1 MGSVW
6 KRLQRVNKK
15 AAKFQFIASYQELT
29 VECTKKWQPN
39 KLCVLWTRRIRKNYS
54 KLHTWQPGIKNP
66 YRGAVVWPVPENVEI
81 TVTLFQDP
89 NNPEYDDKEW
99 TFVIEDESRT
109 GKRRKL
115 ATANI
120 NMREY
125 ASAIPTQQEL
135 KLKLRPLTKKVVSA
149 TLHFTLSCVF
159 LREGKATDE
168 DMQSI
173 ASLMSFHQ
181 PDIGNIDDFED
192 EETADTSAQRE
203 EVNAQYA
210 DLMAKLRQIDDEEQE
225 DEGNPFAEPKEVTT
239 VIVVHK
245 GEATVLPCQESYK
258 HKTLPDSL
266 AEEDS
271 GVKQITKQY
280 KESDEPVPST
290 SQEVKEEVAQTSV
303 VSNEEKQHSVSQS
316 AVNDDKGGLE
326 KASAKLDKDSAAT
339 VHNEAVPKP
348 QNDTTSM
355 GTPDATSHNSLS
367 DSRHDNEPVE
377 ANQSETNED
386 DSENAGLPSKQS
398 WDKDP
403 ENIPSPPVETA
414 MDEISSLFQKCKV
427 TSSPKASVGDNFEES
442 IPYMDDEEDKNPFTE
457 DVKEPAERKDSLN
470 PFDEPEEST
479 NPFDEPSQPLNPFDE
494 SGSTEGLETAKSEAD
509 PLPKAPKRKKK
520 KKKDKD
526 KDSGVDL
533 SRYLFGFGGGGDKVK
548 GSKGSKPCEVEE
560 ELDESNPFHTPPSPK
575 EKSAEIV
582 KRRSSEGKK
591 EQKTPSPKKEA
602 PRPPSPK
609 TPTPKPRA
617 SLEKKESHKE
627 SPKEMDTSQ
636 AEKENKIEESPPKT
650 GKKPSATQDLLEWCK
665 EATKGYRGVKVTNFT
680 TSWRNGLAFCAILHH
695 FQPNMID
702 FSSLSPHDI
711 KGNNKKAYEGFAE
724 VGIPKL
730 LEPSDMVL
738 LAVPDKLTVMTYLY
752 QIRTHFTGQE
762 LEVVGLEDSS
772 QNSKYIVGSF
782 STDEAISPD
791 TFNQEVISS
800 REPEETDNGQDLG
813 GVESTTETD
822 VPSPSSHESPEG
834 MANGEVS
841 ERKRRKSGS
850 KKDRHR
856 SGSTEGERRRHTS
869 GSGSEGPG
877 SPVSE
882 DQVNG
887 EDEGDKKKSPTK
899 FGFSY
904 TPSFGKG
911 ELAQK
916 LRSSFKRKSKDH
928 DKEHD
933 TDTTEETTKTK
944 RTLPQIPKSASFQDG
959 PLSRHDELK
968 ERARLL
974 LEQARK
980 DAFEKKSAAVQRR
993 ATVTDSSRPA
1003 NDEEERQRQL
1013 RERARLLIAE
1023 ARAGINKPQL
1033 SGLGGSTSPHKG
1045 VTRSVSAAG
1054 FQFYQFGSKVPSQ
1067 SQSPDSGS
1075 GEGALN
1081 RMSSGRGSASRADLK
1096 LKKLM
1101 LARPGLA
1108 NTLADTAN
1116 KLEKERNYEPGAVIY
1131 VGREGSKKSTKGGEG
1146 DSPSKVSP
1154 TSRTKLQSFSDIME
1168 GRAAS
1173 PLQGELITEEDEPQQ
1188 EPEEQDML
1196 SASEYVTGELCALEN
1211 EQDQIDNRA
1220 AALEKQLRTAMNDKA
1235 SNKEDEER
1243 LMQEWFLL
1251 VNKKNALIRRQTQLN
1266 ILVKED
1272 DLEKRFDLLN
1282 RELRSM
1288 MALEEWEKTEAQQQ
1302 REKRLLEELVYLVN
1316 KRDELVQKLDEQE
1329 RVAVEEEEHVT
1340 TTLERNK
1347 GNLVKEEKNCVIQ

>member
-89 NNPEYDDKEW
+89 NNPEWDDKEW
-99 TFVIEDESRT
+99 TFVIEDESKT

-225 DEGNPFAEPKEVTT
+225 DEGNPFEEPKEVTT
-239 VIVVHK
+239 
-245 GEATVLPCQESYK
+245 
-258 HKTLPDSL
+258 
-266 AEEDS
+266 
-271 GVKQITKQY
+271 
-280 KESDEPVPST
+280 
-290 SQEVKEEVAQTSV
+290 
-303 VSNEEKQHSVSQS
+303 
-316 AVNDDKGGLE
+316 
-326 KASAKLDKDSAAT
+326 AT
-339 VHNEAVPKP
+339 VHNEAVAKP
-348 QNDTTSM
+348 LNDTTSM
-355 GTPDATSHNSLS
+355 GAPDATSRNSLS
-367 DSRHDNEPVE
+367 DSRHDNEPVD

-386 DSENAGLPSKQS
+386 DSENAGLP
-398 WDKDP
+398 
-403 ENIPSPPVETA
+403 T
-414 MDEISSLFQKCKV
+414 SLFQKCKV
-427 TSSPKASVGDNFEES
+427 TSSPKASVGDDFEES
-442 IPYMDDEEDKNPFTE
+442 IPYMDDEEEKNPFAE
-457 DVKEPAERKDSLN
+457 DIKVPQRKDSLN
-470 PFDEPEEST
+470 PFEEPEMTT
-479 NPFDEPSQPLNPFDE
+479 NPFDEPSKPLNPFDE

-509 PLPKAPKRKKK
+509 PLPKVPKRKKK

-533 SRYLFGFGGGGDKVK
+533 SR
-548 GSKGSKPCEVEE
+548 
-560 ELDESNPFHTPPSPK
+560 SNPFHTPPSPK
-575 EKSAEIV
+575 EEKSVDIV
-582 KRRSSEGKK
+582 KRKSSEGKK
-591 EQKTPSPKKEA
+591 EQKTPSPKKQA

-609 TPTPKPRA
+609 TPTPKPRS
-617 SLEKKESHKE
+617 SLEKKESQKE
-627 SPKEMDTSQ
+627 SPKEIDTSQ
-636 AEKENKIEESPPKT
+636 AEKENKTEESTLKAS
-650 GKKPSATQDLLEWCK
+650 KKPSATQDLLEWCK

-791 TFNQEVISS
+791 TFNQEVIGS
-800 REPEETDNGQDLG
+800 REPEETENGQDLG
-813 GVESTTETD
+813 GVEPTTEPD
-822 VPSPSSHESPEG
+822 VPSSPTSHGPESPEG

-850 KKDRHR
+850 KKDRLR
-856 SGSTEGERRRHTS
+856 SGSVEGEKKRHTS

-887 EDEGDKKKSPTK
+887 EDEGDKKKSPAK

-928 DKEHD
+928 DKEPD

-980 DAFEKKSAAVQRR
+980 DAIEKKSAAIQRR
-993 ATVTDSSRPA
+993 ATDSARPV
-1003 NDEEERQRQL
+1003 NLESPDEEDEEERQRQL

-1033 SGLGGSTSPHKG
+1033 SGLDSSTSPHKG
-1045 VTRSVSAAG
+1045 VTRSVSAA
-1054 FQFYQFGSKVPSQ
+1054 
-1067 SQSPDSGS
+1067 
-1075 GEGALN
+1075 GALN

-1173 PLQGELITEEDEPQQ
+1173 PLTEENEPQQ

-1196 SASEYVTGELCALEN
+1196 SASEYVTGELCALDN
-1211 EQDQIDNRA
+1211 EQDQIDDRA

>member
-29 VECTKKWQPN
+29 
-39 KLCVLWTRRIRKNYS
+39 
-54 KLHTWQPGIKNP
+54 LHTWQPGIKNP

-239 VIVVHK
+239 
-245 GEATVLPCQESYK
+245 
-258 HKTLPDSL
+258 
-266 AEEDS
+266 
-271 GVKQITKQY
+271 
-280 KESDEPVPST
+280 
-290 SQEVKEEVAQTSV
+290 
-303 VSNEEKQHSVSQS
+303 
-316 AVNDDKGGLE
+316 
-326 KASAKLDKDSAAT
+326 AT

-386 DSENAGLPSKQS
+386 DSENAGLP
-398 WDKDP
+398 
-403 ENIPSPPVETA
+403 T
-414 MDEISSLFQKCKV
+414 SLFQKCKV

-457 DVKEPAERKDSLN
+457 DIKEPAERKDSLN

-617 SLEKKESHKE
+617 SLEKKESQKE

-813 GVESTTETD
+813 GVEPTTETD

-841 ERKRRKSGS
+841 ERKRRKSGI

-980 DAFEKKSAAVQRR
+980 DAIEKKSAAVQRR

-1045 VTRSVSAAG
+1045 VTRSVSAA
-1054 FQFYQFGSKVPSQ
+1054 
-1067 SQSPDSGS
+1067 
-1075 GEGALN
+1075 GALN

>member
-89 NNPEYDDKEW
+89 NNPEWDDKEW
-99 TFVIEDESRT
+99 TFVIEDESKT

-225 DEGNPFAEPKEVTT
+225 DEGNPFSEPKEVTT
-239 VIVVHK
+239 
-245 GEATVLPCQESYK
+245 
-258 HKTLPDSL
+258 
-266 AEEDS
+266 
-271 GVKQITKQY
+271 
-280 KESDEPVPST
+280 
-290 SQEVKEEVAQTSV
+290 
-303 VSNEEKQHSVSQS
+303 
-316 AVNDDKGGLE
+316 
-326 KASAKLDKDSAAT
+326 AT
-339 VHNEAVPKP
+339 VHNDAVPNP
-348 QNDTTSM
+348 LNDTTSM
-355 GTPDATSHNSLS
+355 GAPDATSRNSLS
-367 DSRHDNEPVE
+367 DSRHDNDKPVD
-377 ANQSETNED
+377 ANQSENNDED
-386 DSENAGLPSKQS
+386 DPENAGLP
-398 WDKDP
+398 
-403 ENIPSPPVETA
+403 I
-414 MDEISSLFQKCKV
+414 SLFQKCKAK
-427 TSSPKASVGDNFEES
+427 SSPKASVGDNFEES
-442 IPYMDDEEDKNPFTE
+442 IPYMDDEEEKNPFAE
-457 DVKEPAERKDSLN
+457 DIKEPERKDSLN
-470 PFDEPEEST
+470 PFDEPEETT
-479 NPFDEPSQPLNPFDE
+479 NPFDAPSKPSNPFDE

-548 GSKGSKPCEVEE
+548 GSKDSKPCEVEE
-560 ELDESNPFHTPPSPK
+560 ELDESNPFHTPPSPA
-575 EKSAEIV
+575 EERSVEIV

-609 TPTPKPRA
+609 TPTPKPRT
-617 SLEKKESHKE
+617 SLEKKESQKE
-627 SPKEMDTSQ
+627 SPQEIDTSQ
-636 AEKENKIEESPPKT
+636 AEKENKNEESTPKMS
-650 GKKPSATQDLLEWCK
+650 KKPSATQDLLEWCK

-800 REPEETDNGQDLG
+800 REPLETDGDQDPSC
-813 GVESTTETD
+813 VEPPTE
-822 VPSPSSHESPEG
+822 PEAPSSPSSHEPHSPDG
-834 MANGEVS
+834 MANGELS

-856 SGSTEGERRRHTS
+856 SGSVEGEKKRHTS

-877 SPVSE
+877 SPASE

-887 EDEGDKKKSPTK
+887 EDEGDKKRSPTK

-980 DAFEKKSAAVQRR
+980 DAIQKKSAALQRR
-993 ATVTDSSRPA
+993 NTESARPA
-1003 NDEEERQRQL
+1003 NSESPDEEDEEERQRQL

-1033 SGLGGSTSPHKG
+1033 PGLDGSTSPHKG

-1054 FQFYQFGSKVPSQ
+1054 FQFYQFGTKVPSQ

-1116 KLEKERNYEPGAVIY
+1116 KLEKEKNYEPGAVIY
-1131 VGREGSKKSTKGGEG
+1131 VGREGSKKGTKGGEG

-1173 PLQGELITEEDEPQQ
+1173 PLQGQLITEENEPQP

>member
-89 NNPEYDDKEW
+89 NNPEWDDKEW
-99 TFVIEDESRT
+99 TFVIEDESKT

-159 LREGKATDE
+159 LREGKATVTKRVRVPFFRNLPMRKWRSNDETRTMRNSMTALAGDE

-225 DEGNPFAEPKEVTT
+225 DEGNPFEEPKEVTT
-239 VIVVHK
+239 
-245 GEATVLPCQESYK
+245 
-258 HKTLPDSL
+258 
-266 AEEDS
+266 
-271 GVKQITKQY
+271 
-280 KESDEPVPST
+280 
-290 SQEVKEEVAQTSV
+290 
-303 VSNEEKQHSVSQS
+303 
-316 AVNDDKGGLE
+316 
-326 KASAKLDKDSAAT
+326 AT
-339 VHNEAVPKP
+339 VHNEAVAKP
-348 QNDTTSM
+348 LNDTTSM
-355 GTPDATSHNSLS
+355 GAPDATSRNSLS
-367 DSRHDNEPVE
+367 DSRHDNEPVD

-386 DSENAGLPSKQS
+386 DSENAGLP
-398 WDKDP
+398 
-403 ENIPSPPVETA
+403 T
-414 MDEISSLFQKCKV
+414 SLFQKCKV
-427 TSSPKASVGDNFEES
+427 TSSPKASVGDDFEES
-442 IPYMDDEEDKNPFTE
+442 IPYMDDEEEKNPFAE
-457 DVKEPAERKDSLN
+457 DIKVPQRKDSLN
-470 PFDEPEEST
+470 PFEEPEMTT
-479 NPFDEPSQPLNPFDE
+479 NPFDEPSKPLNPFDE

-509 PLPKAPKRKKK
+509 PLPKVPKRKKK

-533 SRYLFGFGGGGDKVK
+533 SR
-548 GSKGSKPCEVEE
+548 
-560 ELDESNPFHTPPSPK
+560 SNPFHTPPSPK
-575 EKSAEIV
+575 EEKSVDIV
-582 KRRSSEGKK
+582 KRKSSEGKK
-591 EQKTPSPKKEA
+591 EQKTPSPKKQA

-609 TPTPKPRA
+609 TPTPKPRS
-617 SLEKKESHKE
+617 SLEKKESQKE
-627 SPKEMDTSQ
+627 SPKEIDTSQ
-636 AEKENKIEESPPKT
+636 AEKENKTEESTLKAS
-650 GKKPSATQDLLEWCK
+650 KKPSATQDLLEWCK

-791 TFNQEVISS
+791 TFNQEVIGS
-800 REPEETDNGQDLG
+800 REPEETENGQDLG
-813 GVESTTETD
+813 GVEPTTEPD
-822 VPSPSSHESPEG
+822 VPSSPTSHGPESPEG

-850 KKDRHR
+850 KKDRLR
-856 SGSTEGERRRHTS
+856 SGSVEGEKKRHTS

-887 EDEGDKKKSPTK
+887 EDEGDKKKSPAK

-928 DKEHD
+928 DKEPD

-980 DAFEKKSAAVQRR
+980 DAIEKKSAAIQRR
-993 ATVTDSSRPA
+993 ATDSARPV

-1033 SGLGGSTSPHKG
+1033 SGLDSSTSPHKG
-1045 VTRSVSAAG
+1045 VTRSVSAA
-1054 FQFYQFGSKVPSQ
+1054 
-1067 SQSPDSGS
+1067 
-1075 GEGALN
+1075 GALN

-1173 PLQGELITEEDEPQQ
+1173 PLTEENEPQQ

-1196 SASEYVTGELCALEN
+1196 SASEYVTGELCALDN
-1211 EQDQIDNRA
+1211 EQDQIDDRA

>member
-239 VIVVHK
+239 
-245 GEATVLPCQESYK
+245 
-258 HKTLPDSL
+258 
-266 AEEDS
+266 
-271 GVKQITKQY
+271 
-280 KESDEPVPST
+280 
-290 SQEVKEEVAQTSV
+290 
-303 VSNEEKQHSVSQS
+303 
-316 AVNDDKGGLE
+316 
-326 KASAKLDKDSAAT
+326 AT

-386 DSENAGLPSKQS
+386 DSENAGLP
-398 WDKDP
+398 
-403 ENIPSPPVETA
+403 T
-414 MDEISSLFQKCKV
+414 SLFQKCKV

-533 SRYLFGFGGGGDKVK
+533 SR
-548 GSKGSKPCEVEE
+548 
-560 ELDESNPFHTPPSPK
+560 SNPFHTPPSPK

-1003 NDEEERQRQL
+1003 NLESPDDDEDEEERQRQL

-1116 KLEKERNYEPGAVIY
+1116 KLEKERTRSPENYEPGAVIY

>member
-89 NNPEYDDKEW
+89 NNPEWDDKEW
-99 TFVIEDESRT
+99 TFVIEDESKT

-225 DEGNPFAEPKEVTT
+225 DEGNPFSEPKEVTT
-239 VIVVHK
+239 VIVVRN
-245 GEATVLPCQESYK
+245 GEATVQPCQES
-258 HKTLPDSL
+258 HKDRQTMSTPL
-266 AEEDS
+266 AAEKDI
-271 GVKQITKQY
+271 GVKQITKPDKQ
-280 KESDEPVPST
+280 SDEPVPST
-290 SQEVKEEVAQTSV
+290 SQWVKEKVVRSTV
-303 VSNEEKQHSVSQS
+303 VSNEEKQCGVPQP
-316 AVNDDKGGLE
+316 AVNDDKGVPK
-326 KASAKLDKDSAAT
+326 KASEDRDKLSEAT
-339 VHNEAVPKP
+339 VHNDAVPNP
-348 QNDTTSM
+348 LNDTTSM
-355 GTPDATSHNSLS
+355 GAPDATSRNSLS
-367 DSRHDNEPVE
+367 DSRHDNDKPVE
-377 ANQSETNED
+377 ANQSETNDED
-386 DSENAGLPSKQS
+386 DPENAGLP
-398 WDKDP
+398 
-403 ENIPSPPVETA
+403 T
-414 MDEISSLFQKCKV
+414 SLFQKCKAK
-427 TSSPKASVGDNFEES
+427 SSPKASVGDNFEES
-442 IPYMDDEEDKNPFTE
+442 IPYMDEEEEKNPFAE
-457 DVKEPAERKDSLN
+457 DIKEPKRKDSLN
-470 PFDEPEEST
+470 PFDEPEETT
-479 NPFDEPSQPLNPFDE
+479 NPFDAPSKPSNPFDE

-548 GSKGSKPCEVEE
+548 GSKDSKPCEVEE
-560 ELDESNPFHTPPSPK
+560 ELDESNPFHTPPSP
-575 EKSAEIV
+575 AEERSVDIV

-609 TPTPKPRA
+609 TPTPKPRT
-617 SLEKKESHKE
+617 SLEKKESQKE
-627 SPKEMDTSQ
+627 SPQEIDTSQ
-636 AEKENKIEESPPKT
+636 AEKENKNEESTPKMS
-650 GKKPSATQDLLEWCK
+650 KKPSATQDLLEWCK

-800 REPEETDNGQDLG
+800 REPLETDTDQDPSC
-813 GVESTTETD
+813 VEPTTEPE
-822 VPSPSSHESPEG
+822 VPSSPSSHEPHSPDG
-834 MANGEVS
+834 MANGELS

-856 SGSTEGERRRHTS
+856 SGSIEGEKKRHTS

-877 SPVSE
+877 SPASE

-887 EDEGDKKKSPTK
+887 EDEGDKKRSPTK

-980 DAFEKKSAAVQRR
+980 DAIQKKSAALQRR
-993 ATVTDSSRPA
+993 NTESARPA
-1003 NDEEERQRQL
+1003 NSESPDEEDEEERQRQL

-1033 SGLGGSTSPHKG
+1033 PGLDGSTSPHKG

-1054 FQFYQFGSKVPSQ
+1054 FQFYQFGTKVPSQ

-1116 KLEKERNYEPGAVIY
+1116 KLEKEKNYEPGAVIY
-1131 VGREGSKKSTKGGEG
+1131 VGREGSKKGTKGGEG

-1173 PLQGELITEEDEPQQ
+1173 PLQGQLITEENEPQP

-1196 SASEYVTGELCALEN
+1196 SASEYVTGELCALDN

>member
-89 NNPEYDDKEW
+89 NNPEWDDKEW
-99 TFVIEDESRT
+99 TFVIEDESKT

-159 LREGKATDE
+159 LREGKATVTKRVRVPFFRNLPMRKWRSNDETRTMRNSMTALAGDE

-225 DEGNPFAEPKEVTT
+225 DEGNPFEEPKEVTT
-239 VIVVHK
+239 
-245 GEATVLPCQESYK
+245 
-258 HKTLPDSL
+258 
-266 AEEDS
+266 
-271 GVKQITKQY
+271 
-280 KESDEPVPST
+280 
-290 SQEVKEEVAQTSV
+290 
-303 VSNEEKQHSVSQS
+303 
-316 AVNDDKGGLE
+316 
-326 KASAKLDKDSAAT
+326 AT
-339 VHNEAVPKP
+339 VHNEAVAKP
-348 QNDTTSM
+348 LNDTTSM
-355 GTPDATSHNSLS
+355 GAPDATSRNSLS
-367 DSRHDNEPVE
+367 DSRHDNEPVD

-386 DSENAGLPSKQS
+386 DSENAGLPSKLS

-427 TSSPKASVGDNFEES
+427 TSSPKASVGDDFEES
-442 IPYMDDEEDKNPFTE
+442 IPYMDDEEEKNPFTE
-457 DVKEPAERKDSLN
+457 DIKVPQRKDSLN
-470 PFDEPEEST
+470 PFEEPEMTT
-479 NPFDEPSQPLNPFDE
+479 NPFDEPSKPLNPFDE
-494 SGSTEGLETAKSEAD
+494 SGSTEGLETAKSKAD
-509 PLPKAPKRKKK
+509 PLPKVPKRKKK

-548 GSKGSKPCEVEE
+548 GSKDSKPCEVEE

-575 EKSAEIV
+575 EEKSVDIV
-582 KRRSSEGKK
+582 KRKSSEGKK
-591 EQKTPSPKKEA
+591 EQKTPSPKKQA

-609 TPTPKPRA
+609 TPTPKPRS
-617 SLEKKESHKE
+617 SLEKKESQKE
-627 SPKEMDTSQ
+627 SPKEIDTSQ
-636 AEKENKIEESPPKT
+636 AEKENKTEESTPKAS
-650 GKKPSATQDLLEWCK
+650 KKPSATQDLLEWCK

-791 TFNQEVISS
+791 TFNQEVIGS
-800 REPEETDNGQDLG
+800 REPEETENGQDLG
-813 GVESTTETD
+813 GVEPTTEPD
-822 VPSPSSHESPEG
+822 VPSSPTSHGPESPEG

-856 SGSTEGERRRHTS
+856 SGSVEGEKKRHTS

-877 SPVSE
+877 SPVTE
-882 DQVNG
+882 DQLNG

-928 DKEHD
+928 DKEPD

-980 DAFEKKSAAVQRR
+980 DAIEKKSAAIQRR
-993 ATVTDSSRPA
+993 ATDSARPV
-1003 NDEEERQRQL
+1003 NLESPDEEDEEERQRQL

-1033 SGLGGSTSPHKG
+1033 SGLDSSTSQHKG

-1116 KLEKERNYEPGAVIY
+1116 KLEKERTRSPENYEPGAVIY

-1173 PLQGELITEEDEPQQ
+1173 PLTEENEPQQ

-1196 SASEYVTGELCALEN
+1196 SASEYVTGELCALDN
-1211 EQDQIDNRA
+1211 EQDQIDDRA

>member
-89 NNPEYDDKEW
+89 NNPEWDDKEW
-99 TFVIEDESRT
+99 TFVIEDESKT

-225 DEGNPFAEPKEVTT
+225 DEGNPFEEPKEVTT
-239 VIVVHK
+239 
-245 GEATVLPCQESYK
+245 A
-258 HKTLPDSL
+258 
-266 AEEDS
+266 
-271 GVKQITKQY
+271 
-280 KESDEPVPST
+280 
-290 SQEVKEEVAQTSV
+290 
-303 VSNEEKQHSVSQS
+303 
-316 AVNDDKGGLE
+316 
-326 KASAKLDKDSAAT
+326 
-339 VHNEAVPKP
+339 
-348 QNDTTSM
+348 
-355 GTPDATSHNSLS
+355 
-367 DSRHDNEPVE
+367 
-377 ANQSETNED
+377 
-386 DSENAGLPSKQS
+386 
-398 WDKDP
+398 
-403 ENIPSPPVETA
+403 
-414 MDEISSLFQKCKV
+414 SLFQKCKV
-427 TSSPKASVGDNFEES
+427 TSSPKASVGDDFEES
-442 IPYMDDEEDKNPFTE
+442 IPYMDDEEEKNPFAE
-457 DVKEPAERKDSLN
+457 DIKVPQRKDSLN
-470 PFDEPEEST
+470 PFEEPEMTT
-479 NPFDEPSQPLNPFDE
+479 NPFDEPSKPLNPFDE

-509 PLPKAPKRKKK
+509 PLPKVPKRKKK

-548 GSKGSKPCEVEE
+548 GSKDSKPCEVEE

-575 EKSAEIV
+575 EEKSVDIV
-582 KRRSSEGKK
+582 KRKSSEGKK
-591 EQKTPSPKKEA
+591 EQKTPSPKKQA

-609 TPTPKPRA
+609 TPTPKPRS
-617 SLEKKESHKE
+617 SLEKKESQKE
-627 SPKEMDTSQ
+627 SPKEIDTSQ
-636 AEKENKIEESPPKT
+636 AEKENKTEESTLKAS
-650 GKKPSATQDLLEWCK
+650 KKPSATQDLLEWCK

-791 TFNQEVISS
+791 TFNQEVIGS
-800 REPEETDNGQDLG
+800 REPEETENGQDLG
-813 GVESTTETD
+813 GVEPTTEPD
-822 VPSPSSHESPEG
+822 VPSSPTSHGPESPEG

-850 KKDRHR
+850 KKDRLR
-856 SGSTEGERRRHTS
+856 SGSVEGEKKRHTS

-887 EDEGDKKKSPTK
+887 EDEGDKKKSPAK

-928 DKEHD
+928 DKEPD

-980 DAFEKKSAAVQRR
+980 DAIEKKSAAIQRR
-993 ATVTDSSRPA
+993 ATDSARPV

-1033 SGLGGSTSPHKG
+1033 SGLDSSTSPHKG
-1045 VTRSVSAAG
+1045 VTRSVSAA
-1054 FQFYQFGSKVPSQ
+1054 
-1067 SQSPDSGS
+1067 
-1075 GEGALN
+1075 GALN

-1173 PLQGELITEEDEPQQ
+1173 PLTEENEPQQ

-1196 SASEYVTGELCALEN
+1196 SASEYVTGELCALDN
-1211 EQDQIDNRA
+1211 EQDQIDDRA

>member
-239 VIVVHK
+239 
-245 GEATVLPCQESYK
+245 A
-258 HKTLPDSL
+258 
-266 AEEDS
+266 
-271 GVKQITKQY
+271 
-280 KESDEPVPST
+280 
-290 SQEVKEEVAQTSV
+290 
-303 VSNEEKQHSVSQS
+303 
-316 AVNDDKGGLE
+316 
-326 KASAKLDKDSAAT
+326 
-339 VHNEAVPKP
+339 
-348 QNDTTSM
+348 
-355 GTPDATSHNSLS
+355 
-367 DSRHDNEPVE
+367 
-377 ANQSETNED
+377 
-386 DSENAGLPSKQS
+386 
-398 WDKDP
+398 
-403 ENIPSPPVETA
+403 
-414 MDEISSLFQKCKV
+414 SLFQKCKV

-533 SRYLFGFGGGGDKVK
+533 SR
-548 GSKGSKPCEVEE
+548 
-560 ELDESNPFHTPPSPK
+560 SNPFHTPPSPK

-1003 NDEEERQRQL
+1003 NLESPDDDEDEEERQRQL

-1116 KLEKERNYEPGAVIY
+1116 KLEKERTRSPENYEPGAVIY

>member
-89 NNPEYDDKEW
+89 NNPEWDDKEW
-99 TFVIEDESRT
+99 TFVIEDESKT

-225 DEGNPFAEPKEVTT
+225 DEGNPFEEPKEVTT
-239 VIVVHK
+239 
-245 GEATVLPCQESYK
+245 A
-258 HKTLPDSL
+258 
-266 AEEDS
+266 
-271 GVKQITKQY
+271 
-280 KESDEPVPST
+280 
-290 SQEVKEEVAQTSV
+290 
-303 VSNEEKQHSVSQS
+303 
-316 AVNDDKGGLE
+316 
-326 KASAKLDKDSAAT
+326 
-339 VHNEAVPKP
+339 
-348 QNDTTSM
+348 
-355 GTPDATSHNSLS
+355 
-367 DSRHDNEPVE
+367 
-377 ANQSETNED
+377 
-386 DSENAGLPSKQS
+386 
-398 WDKDP
+398 
-403 ENIPSPPVETA
+403 
-414 MDEISSLFQKCKV
+414 SLFQKCKV
-427 TSSPKASVGDNFEES
+427 TSSPKASVGDDFEES
-442 IPYMDDEEDKNPFTE
+442 IPYMDDEEEKNPFAE
-457 DVKEPAERKDSLN
+457 DIKVPQRKDSLN
-470 PFDEPEEST
+470 PFEEPEMTT
-479 NPFDEPSQPLNPFDE
+479 NPFDEPSKPLNPFDE

-509 PLPKAPKRKKK
+509 PLPKVPKRKKK

-548 GSKGSKPCEVEE
+548 GSKDSKPCEVEE

-575 EKSAEIV
+575 EEKSVDIV
-582 KRRSSEGKK
+582 KRKSSEGKK
-591 EQKTPSPKKEA
+591 EQKTPSPKKQA

-609 TPTPKPRA
+609 TPTPKPRS
-617 SLEKKESHKE
+617 SLEKKESQKE
-627 SPKEMDTSQ
+627 SPKEIDTSQ
-636 AEKENKIEESPPKT
+636 AEKENKTEESTLKAS
-650 GKKPSATQDLLEWCK
+650 KKPSATQDLLEWCK

-791 TFNQEVISS
+791 TFNQEVIGS
-800 REPEETDNGQDLG
+800 REPEETENGQDLG
-813 GVESTTETD
+813 GVEPTTEPD
-822 VPSPSSHESPEG
+822 VPSSPTSHGPESPEG

-850 KKDRHR
+850 KKDRLR
-856 SGSTEGERRRHTS
+856 SGSVEGEKKRHTS

-887 EDEGDKKKSPTK
+887 EDEGDKKKSPAK

-928 DKEHD
+928 DKEPD

-980 DAFEKKSAAVQRR
+980 DAIEKKSAAIQRR
-993 ATVTDSSRPA
+993 ATDSARPV

-1033 SGLGGSTSPHKG
+1033 SGLDSSTSPHKG
-1045 VTRSVSAAG
+1045 VTRSVSAA
-1054 FQFYQFGSKVPSQ
+1054 
-1067 SQSPDSGS
+1067 
-1075 GEGALN
+1075 GALN

-1116 KLEKERNYEPGAVIY
+1116 KLEKERTRSPENYEPGAVIY

-1173 PLQGELITEEDEPQQ
+1173 PLTEENEPQQ

-1196 SASEYVTGELCALEN
+1196 SASEYVTGELCALDN
-1211 EQDQIDNRA
+1211 EQDQIDDRA

>member
-89 NNPEYDDKEW
+89 NNPEWDDKEW
-99 TFVIEDESRT
+99 TFVIEDESKT

-225 DEGNPFAEPKEVTT
+225 DEGNPFEEPKEVTT
-239 VIVVHK
+239 
-245 GEATVLPCQESYK
+245 
-258 HKTLPDSL
+258 
-266 AEEDS
+266 
-271 GVKQITKQY
+271 
-280 KESDEPVPST
+280 
-290 SQEVKEEVAQTSV
+290 
-303 VSNEEKQHSVSQS
+303 
-316 AVNDDKGGLE
+316 
-326 KASAKLDKDSAAT
+326 AT
-339 VHNEAVPKP
+339 VHNEAVAKP
-348 QNDTTSM
+348 LNDTTSM
-355 GTPDATSHNSLS
+355 GAPDATSRNSLS
-367 DSRHDNEPVE
+367 DSRHDNEPVD

-386 DSENAGLPSKQS
+386 DSENAGLP
-398 WDKDP
+398 
-403 ENIPSPPVETA
+403 T
-414 MDEISSLFQKCKV
+414 SLFQKCKV
-427 TSSPKASVGDNFEES
+427 TSSPKASVGDDFEES
-442 IPYMDDEEDKNPFTE
+442 IPYMDDEEEKNPFAE
-457 DVKEPAERKDSLN
+457 DIKVPQRKDSLN
-470 PFDEPEEST
+470 PFEEPEMTT
-479 NPFDEPSQPLNPFDE
+479 NPFDEPSKPLNPFDE

-509 PLPKAPKRKKK
+509 PLPKVPKRKKK

-548 GSKGSKPCEVEE
+548 GSKDSKPCEVEE

-575 EKSAEIV
+575 EEKSVDIV
-582 KRRSSEGKK
+582 KRKSSEGKK
-591 EQKTPSPKKEA
+591 EQKTPSPKKQA

-609 TPTPKPRA
+609 TPTPKPRS
-617 SLEKKESHKE
+617 SLEKKESQKE
-627 SPKEMDTSQ
+627 SPKEIDTSQ
-636 AEKENKIEESPPKT
+636 AEKENKTEESTLKAS
-650 GKKPSATQDLLEWCK
+650 KKPSATQDLLEWCK

-791 TFNQEVISS
+791 TFNQEVIGS
-800 REPEETDNGQDLG
+800 REPEETENGQDLG
-813 GVESTTETD
+813 GVEPTTEPD
-822 VPSPSSHESPEG
+822 VPSSPTSHGPESPEG

-850 KKDRHR
+850 KKDRLR
-856 SGSTEGERRRHTS
+856 SGSVEGEKKRHTS

-887 EDEGDKKKSPTK
+887 EDEGDKKKSPAK

-928 DKEHD
+928 DKEPD

-980 DAFEKKSAAVQRR
+980 DAIEKKSAAIQRR
-993 ATVTDSSRPA
+993 ATDSARPV

-1033 SGLGGSTSPHKG
+1033 SGLDSSTSPHKG
-1045 VTRSVSAAG
+1045 VTRSVSAA
-1054 FQFYQFGSKVPSQ
+1054 
-1067 SQSPDSGS
+1067 
-1075 GEGALN
+1075 GALN

-1173 PLQGELITEEDEPQQ
+1173 PLTEENEPQQ

-1196 SASEYVTGELCALEN
+1196 SASEYVTGELCALDN
-1211 EQDQIDNRA
+1211 EQDQIDDRA

>member
-89 NNPEYDDKEW
+89 NNPEWDDKEW
-99 TFVIEDESRT
+99 TFVIEDESKT

-159 LREGKATDE
+159 LREGKATVTKRVRVPFFRNLPMRKWRSNDETRTMRNSMTALAGDE

-225 DEGNPFAEPKEVTT
+225 DEGNPFEEPKEVTT
-239 VIVVHK
+239 
-245 GEATVLPCQESYK
+245 A
-258 HKTLPDSL
+258 
-266 AEEDS
+266 
-271 GVKQITKQY
+271 
-280 KESDEPVPST
+280 
-290 SQEVKEEVAQTSV
+290 
-303 VSNEEKQHSVSQS
+303 
-316 AVNDDKGGLE
+316 
-326 KASAKLDKDSAAT
+326 
-339 VHNEAVPKP
+339 
-348 QNDTTSM
+348 
-355 GTPDATSHNSLS
+355 
-367 DSRHDNEPVE
+367 
-377 ANQSETNED
+377 
-386 DSENAGLPSKQS
+386 
-398 WDKDP
+398 
-403 ENIPSPPVETA
+403 
-414 MDEISSLFQKCKV
+414 SLFQKCKV
-427 TSSPKASVGDNFEES
+427 TSSPKASVGDDFEES
-442 IPYMDDEEDKNPFTE
+442 IPYMDDEEEKNPFAE
-457 DVKEPAERKDSLN
+457 DIKVPQRKDSLN
-470 PFDEPEEST
+470 PFEEPEMTT
-479 NPFDEPSQPLNPFDE
+479 NPFDEPSKPLNPFDE

-509 PLPKAPKRKKK
+509 PLPKVPKRKKK

-533 SRYLFGFGGGGDKVK
+533 SR
-548 GSKGSKPCEVEE
+548 
-560 ELDESNPFHTPPSPK
+560 SNPFHTPPSPK
-575 EKSAEIV
+575 EEKSVDIV
-582 KRRSSEGKK
+582 KRKSSEGKK
-591 EQKTPSPKKEA
+591 EQKTPSPKKQA

-609 TPTPKPRA
+609 TPTPKPRS
-617 SLEKKESHKE
+617 SLEKKESQKE
-627 SPKEMDTSQ
+627 SPKEIDTSQ
-636 AEKENKIEESPPKT
+636 AEKENKTEESTLKAS
-650 GKKPSATQDLLEWCK
+650 KKPSATQDLLEWCK

-791 TFNQEVISS
+791 TFNQEVIGS
-800 REPEETDNGQDLG
+800 REPEETENGQDLG
-813 GVESTTETD
+813 GVEPTTEPD
-822 VPSPSSHESPEG
+822 VPSSPTSHGPESPEG

-850 KKDRHR
+850 KKDRLR
-856 SGSTEGERRRHTS
+856 SGSVEGEKKRHTS

-887 EDEGDKKKSPTK
+887 EDEGDKKKSPAK

-928 DKEHD
+928 DKEPD

-980 DAFEKKSAAVQRR
+980 DAIEKKSAAIQRR
-993 ATVTDSSRPA
+993 ATDSARPV

-1033 SGLGGSTSPHKG
+1033 SGLDSSTSPHKG
-1045 VTRSVSAAG
+1045 VTRSVSAA
-1054 FQFYQFGSKVPSQ
+1054 
-1067 SQSPDSGS
+1067 
-1075 GEGALN
+1075 GALN

-1173 PLQGELITEEDEPQQ
+1173 PLTEENEPQQ

-1196 SASEYVTGELCALEN
+1196 SASEYVTGELCALDN
-1211 EQDQIDNRA
+1211 EQDQIDDRA

>member
-89 NNPEYDDKEW
+89 NNPEWDDKEW
-99 TFVIEDESRT
+99 TFVIEDESKT

-159 LREGKATDE
+159 LREGKATVTKRVRVPFFRNLPMRKWRSNDETRTMRNSMTALAGDE

-225 DEGNPFAEPKEVTT
+225 DEGNPFEEPKEVTT
-239 VIVVHK
+239 
-245 GEATVLPCQESYK
+245 A
-258 HKTLPDSL
+258 
-266 AEEDS
+266 
-271 GVKQITKQY
+271 
-280 KESDEPVPST
+280 
-290 SQEVKEEVAQTSV
+290 
-303 VSNEEKQHSVSQS
+303 
-316 AVNDDKGGLE
+316 
-326 KASAKLDKDSAAT
+326 
-339 VHNEAVPKP
+339 
-348 QNDTTSM
+348 
-355 GTPDATSHNSLS
+355 
-367 DSRHDNEPVE
+367 
-377 ANQSETNED
+377 
-386 DSENAGLPSKQS
+386 
-398 WDKDP
+398 
-403 ENIPSPPVETA
+403 
-414 MDEISSLFQKCKV
+414 SLFQKCKV
-427 TSSPKASVGDNFEES
+427 TSSPKASVGDDFEES
-442 IPYMDDEEDKNPFTE
+442 IPYMDDEEEKNPFAE
-457 DVKEPAERKDSLN
+457 DIKVPQRKDSLN
-470 PFDEPEEST
+470 PFEEPEMTT
-479 NPFDEPSQPLNPFDE
+479 NPFDEPSKPLNPFDE

-509 PLPKAPKRKKK
+509 PLPKVPKRKKK

-533 SRYLFGFGGGGDKVK
+533 SR
-548 GSKGSKPCEVEE
+548 
-560 ELDESNPFHTPPSPK
+560 SNPFHTPPSPK
-575 EKSAEIV
+575 EEKSVDIV
-582 KRRSSEGKK
+582 KRKSSEGKK
-591 EQKTPSPKKEA
+591 EQKTPSPKKQA

-609 TPTPKPRA
+609 TPTPKPRS
-617 SLEKKESHKE
+617 SLEKKESQKE
-627 SPKEMDTSQ
+627 SPKEIDTSQ
-636 AEKENKIEESPPKT
+636 AEKENKTEESTLKAS
-650 GKKPSATQDLLEWCK
+650 KKPSATQDLLEWCK

-791 TFNQEVISS
+791 TFNQEVIGS
-800 REPEETDNGQDLG
+800 REPEETENGQDLG
-813 GVESTTETD
+813 GVEPTTEPD
-822 VPSPSSHESPEG
+822 VPSSPTSHGPESPEG

-850 KKDRHR
+850 KKDRLR
-856 SGSTEGERRRHTS
+856 SGSVEGEKKRHTS

-887 EDEGDKKKSPTK
+887 EDEGDKKKSPAK

-928 DKEHD
+928 DKEPD

-980 DAFEKKSAAVQRR
+980 DAIEKKSAAIQRR
-993 ATVTDSSRPA
+993 ATDSARPV

-1033 SGLGGSTSPHKG
+1033 SGLDSSTSPHKG

-1173 PLQGELITEEDEPQQ
+1173 PLTEENEPQQ

-1196 SASEYVTGELCALEN
+1196 SASEYVTGELCALDN
-1211 EQDQIDNRA
+1211 EQDQIDDRA

>member
-89 NNPEYDDKEW
+89 NNPEWDDKEW
-99 TFVIEDESRT
+99 TFVIEDESKT

-225 DEGNPFAEPKEVTT
+225 DEGNPFSEPKEVTT
-239 VIVVHK
+239 
-245 GEATVLPCQESYK
+245 
-258 HKTLPDSL
+258 
-266 AEEDS
+266 
-271 GVKQITKQY
+271 
-280 KESDEPVPST
+280 
-290 SQEVKEEVAQTSV
+290 
-303 VSNEEKQHSVSQS
+303 
-316 AVNDDKGGLE
+316 
-326 KASAKLDKDSAAT
+326 
-339 VHNEAVPKP
+339 
-348 QNDTTSM
+348 
-355 GTPDATSHNSLS
+355 
-367 DSRHDNEPVE
+367 
-377 ANQSETNED
+377 
-386 DSENAGLPSKQS
+386 
-398 WDKDP
+398 
-403 ENIPSPPVETA
+403 
-414 MDEISSLFQKCKV
+414 
-427 TSSPKASVGDNFEES
+427 
-442 IPYMDDEEDKNPFTE
+442 
-457 DVKEPAERKDSLN
+457 
-470 PFDEPEEST
+470 
-479 NPFDEPSQPLNPFDE
+479 
-494 SGSTEGLETAKSEAD
+494 
-509 PLPKAPKRKKK
+509 APKRKKK

-548 GSKGSKPCEVEE
+548 GSKDSKPCEVEE
-560 ELDESNPFHTPPSPK
+560 ELDESNPFHTPPSP
-575 EKSAEIV
+575 AEERSVDIV

-609 TPTPKPRA
+609 TPTPKPRT
-617 SLEKKESHKE
+617 SLEKKESQKE
-627 SPKEMDTSQ
+627 SLQEIDTSQ
-636 AEKENKIEESPPKT
+636 AEKENKNEESTPKMS
-650 GKKPSATQDLLEWCK
+650 KKPSATQDLLEWCK

-800 REPEETDNGQDLG
+800 REPLETDGDQDPSC
-813 GVESTTETD
+813 VEPTAEPEAPS
-822 VPSPSSHESPEG
+822 SPSSHEPHSPDG
-834 MANGEVS
+834 MANGELS

-856 SGSTEGERRRHTS
+856 SGSVEGEKKRHTS

-877 SPVSE
+877 SPASE

-887 EDEGDKKKSPTK
+887 EDEGDKKRSPTK

-933 TDTTEETTKTK
+933 TDTTE
-944 RTLPQIPKSASFQDG
+944 G

-980 DAFEKKSAAVQRR
+980 DAIQKKSAALQRR
-993 ATVTDSSRPA
+993 NTESARPA

-1033 SGLGGSTSPHKG
+1033 SGLDGSTSPHKG
-1045 VTRSVSAAG
+1045 VTRSVSAA
-1054 FQFYQFGSKVPSQ
+1054 
-1067 SQSPDSGS
+1067 
-1075 GEGALN
+1075 GALN

-1116 KLEKERNYEPGAVIY
+1116 KLEKEKNYEPGAVIY
-1131 VGREGSKKSTKGGEG
+1131 VGREGSKKGTKGGEG

-1173 PLQGELITEEDEPQQ
+1173 PLQGQLITEENEPQP

>member
-89 NNPEYDDKEW
+89 NNPEWDDKEW
-99 TFVIEDESRT
+99 TFVIEDESKT

-225 DEGNPFAEPKEVTT
+225 DEGNPFSEPKEVTT
-239 VIVVHK
+239 V
-245 GEATVLPCQESYK
+245 
-258 HKTLPDSL
+258 
-266 AEEDS
+266 
-271 GVKQITKQY
+271 
-280 KESDEPVPST
+280 
-290 SQEVKEEVAQTSV
+290 
-303 VSNEEKQHSVSQS
+303 
-316 AVNDDKGGLE
+316 
-326 KASAKLDKDSAAT
+326 
-339 VHNEAVPKP
+339 
-348 QNDTTSM
+348 
-355 GTPDATSHNSLS
+355 
-367 DSRHDNEPVE
+367 
-377 ANQSETNED
+377 
-386 DSENAGLPSKQS
+386 
-398 WDKDP
+398 
-403 ENIPSPPVETA
+403 
-414 MDEISSLFQKCKV
+414 SLFQKCKAK
-427 TSSPKASVGDNFEES
+427 SSPKASVGDNFEES
-442 IPYMDDEEDKNPFTE
+442 IPYMDDEEEKNPFAE
-457 DVKEPAERKDSLN
+457 DIKEPERKDSLN
-470 PFDEPEEST
+470 PFDEPEETT
-479 NPFDEPSQPLNPFDE
+479 NPFDAPSKPSNPFDE

-548 GSKGSKPCEVEE
+548 GSKDSKPCEVEE
-560 ELDESNPFHTPPSPK
+560 ELDESNPFHTPPSPA
-575 EKSAEIV
+575 EERSVEIV

-609 TPTPKPRA
+609 TPTPKPRT
-617 SLEKKESHKE
+617 SLEKKESQKE
-627 SPKEMDTSQ
+627 SPQEIDTSQ
-636 AEKENKIEESPPKT
+636 AEKENKNEESTPKMS
-650 GKKPSATQDLLEWCK
+650 KKPSATQDLLEWCK

-800 REPEETDNGQDLG
+800 REPLETDGDQDPSC
-813 GVESTTETD
+813 VEPPTE
-822 VPSPSSHESPEG
+822 PEAPSSPSSHEPHSPDG
-834 MANGEVS
+834 MANGELS

-856 SGSTEGERRRHTS
+856 SGSVEGEKKRHTS

-877 SPVSE
+877 SPASE

-887 EDEGDKKKSPTK
+887 EDEGDKKRSPTK

-980 DAFEKKSAAVQRR
+980 DAIQKKSAALQRR
-993 ATVTDSSRPA
+993 NTESARPA

-1033 SGLGGSTSPHKG
+1033 PGLDGSTSPHKG

-1054 FQFYQFGSKVPSQ
+1054 FQFYQFGTKVPSQ

-1116 KLEKERNYEPGAVIY
+1116 KLEKEKNYEPGAVIY
-1131 VGREGSKKSTKGGEG
+1131 VGREGSKKGTKGGEG

-1173 PLQGELITEEDEPQQ
+1173 PLQGQLITEENEPQP

>member
-239 VIVVHK
+239 
-245 GEATVLPCQESYK
+245 
-258 HKTLPDSL
+258 
-266 AEEDS
+266 
-271 GVKQITKQY
+271 
-280 KESDEPVPST
+280 
-290 SQEVKEEVAQTSV
+290 
-303 VSNEEKQHSVSQS
+303 
-316 AVNDDKGGLE
+316 
-326 KASAKLDKDSAAT
+326 AT

-386 DSENAGLPSKQS
+386 DSENAGLP
-398 WDKDP
+398 
-403 ENIPSPPVETA
+403 T
-414 MDEISSLFQKCKV
+414 SLFQKCKV

-1003 NDEEERQRQL
+1003 NLESPDDDEDEEERQRQL

-1116 KLEKERNYEPGAVIY
+1116 KLEKERTRSPENYEPGAVIY

>member
-89 NNPEYDDKEW
+89 NNPEWDDKEW
-99 TFVIEDESRT
+99 TFVIEDESKT

-225 DEGNPFAEPKEVTT
+225 DEGNPFEEPKEVTT
-239 VIVVHK
+239 
-245 GEATVLPCQESYK
+245 
-258 HKTLPDSL
+258 
-266 AEEDS
+266 
-271 GVKQITKQY
+271 
-280 KESDEPVPST
+280 
-290 SQEVKEEVAQTSV
+290 
-303 VSNEEKQHSVSQS
+303 
-316 AVNDDKGGLE
+316 
-326 KASAKLDKDSAAT
+326 AT
-339 VHNEAVPKP
+339 VHNEAVAKP
-348 QNDTTSM
+348 LNDTTSM
-355 GTPDATSHNSLS
+355 GAPDATSRNSLS
-367 DSRHDNEPVE
+367 DSRHDNEPVD

-386 DSENAGLPSKQS
+386 DSENAGLP
-398 WDKDP
+398 
-403 ENIPSPPVETA
+403 T
-414 MDEISSLFQKCKV
+414 SLFQKCKV
-427 TSSPKASVGDNFEES
+427 TSSPKASVGDDFEES
-442 IPYMDDEEDKNPFTE
+442 IPYMDDEEEKNPFAE
-457 DVKEPAERKDSLN
+457 DIKVPQRKDSLN
-470 PFDEPEEST
+470 PFEEPEMTT
-479 NPFDEPSQPLNPFDE
+479 NPFDEPSKPLNPFDE

-509 PLPKAPKRKKK
+509 PLPKVPKRKKK

-533 SRYLFGFGGGGDKVK
+533 SR
-548 GSKGSKPCEVEE
+548 
-560 ELDESNPFHTPPSPK
+560 SNPFHTPPSPK
-575 EKSAEIV
+575 EEKSVDIV
-582 KRRSSEGKK
+582 KRKSSEGKK
-591 EQKTPSPKKEA
+591 EQKTPSPKKQA

-609 TPTPKPRA
+609 TPTPKPRS
-617 SLEKKESHKE
+617 SLEKKESQKE
-627 SPKEMDTSQ
+627 SPKEIDTSQ
-636 AEKENKIEESPPKT
+636 AEKENKTEESTLKAS
-650 GKKPSATQDLLEWCK
+650 KKPSATQDLLEWCK

-791 TFNQEVISS
+791 TFNQEVIGS
-800 REPEETDNGQDLG
+800 REPEETENGQDLG
-813 GVESTTETD
+813 GVEPTTEPD
-822 VPSPSSHESPEG
+822 VPSSPTSHGPESPEG

-850 KKDRHR
+850 KKDRLR
-856 SGSTEGERRRHTS
+856 SGSVEGEKKRHTS

-887 EDEGDKKKSPTK
+887 EDEGDKKKSPAK

-928 DKEHD
+928 DKEPD

-980 DAFEKKSAAVQRR
+980 DAIEKKSAAIQRR
-993 ATVTDSSRPA
+993 ATDSARPV

-1033 SGLGGSTSPHKG
+1033 SGLDSSTSPHKG

-1173 PLQGELITEEDEPQQ
+1173 PLTEENEPQQ

-1196 SASEYVTGELCALEN
+1196 SASEYVTGELCALDN
-1211 EQDQIDNRA
+1211 EQDQIDDRA

>member
-89 NNPEYDDKEW
+89 NNPEWDDKEW
-99 TFVIEDESRT
+99 TFVIEDESKT

-225 DEGNPFAEPKEVTT
+225 DEGNPFEEPKEVTT
-239 VIVVHK
+239 
-245 GEATVLPCQESYK
+245 A
-258 HKTLPDSL
+258 
-266 AEEDS
+266 
-271 GVKQITKQY
+271 
-280 KESDEPVPST
+280 
-290 SQEVKEEVAQTSV
+290 
-303 VSNEEKQHSVSQS
+303 
-316 AVNDDKGGLE
+316 
-326 KASAKLDKDSAAT
+326 
-339 VHNEAVPKP
+339 
-348 QNDTTSM
+348 
-355 GTPDATSHNSLS
+355 
-367 DSRHDNEPVE
+367 
-377 ANQSETNED
+377 
-386 DSENAGLPSKQS
+386 
-398 WDKDP
+398 
-403 ENIPSPPVETA
+403 
-414 MDEISSLFQKCKV
+414 SLFQKCKV
-427 TSSPKASVGDNFEES
+427 TSSPKASVGDDFEES
-442 IPYMDDEEDKNPFTE
+442 IPYMDDEEEKNPFAE
-457 DVKEPAERKDSLN
+457 DIKVPQRKDSLN
-470 PFDEPEEST
+470 PFEEPEMTT
-479 NPFDEPSQPLNPFDE
+479 NPFDEPSKPLNPFDE

-509 PLPKAPKRKKK
+509 PLPKVPKRKKK

-533 SRYLFGFGGGGDKVK
+533 SR
-548 GSKGSKPCEVEE
+548 
-560 ELDESNPFHTPPSPK
+560 SNPFHTPPSPK
-575 EKSAEIV
+575 EEKSVDIV
-582 KRRSSEGKK
+582 KRKSSEGKK
-591 EQKTPSPKKEA
+591 EQKTPSPKKQA

-609 TPTPKPRA
+609 TPTPKPRS
-617 SLEKKESHKE
+617 SLEKKESQKE
-627 SPKEMDTSQ
+627 SPKEIDTSQ
-636 AEKENKIEESPPKT
+636 AEKENKTEESTLKAS
-650 GKKPSATQDLLEWCK
+650 KKPSATQDLLEWCK

-791 TFNQEVISS
+791 TFNQEVIGS
-800 REPEETDNGQDLG
+800 REPEETENGQDLG
-813 GVESTTETD
+813 GVEPTTEPD
-822 VPSPSSHESPEG
+822 VPSSPTSHGPESPEG

-850 KKDRHR
+850 KKDRLR
-856 SGSTEGERRRHTS
+856 SGSVEGEKKRHTS

-887 EDEGDKKKSPTK
+887 EDEGDKKKSPAK

-928 DKEHD
+928 DKEPD

-980 DAFEKKSAAVQRR
+980 DAIEKKSAAIQRR
-993 ATVTDSSRPA
+993 ATDSARPV

-1033 SGLGGSTSPHKG
+1033 SGLDSSTSPHKG

-1173 PLQGELITEEDEPQQ
+1173 PLTEENEPQQ

-1196 SASEYVTGELCALEN
+1196 SASEYVTGELCALDN
-1211 EQDQIDNRA
+1211 EQDQIDDRA

>member
-239 VIVVHK
+239 
-245 GEATVLPCQESYK
+245 A
-258 HKTLPDSL
+258 
-266 AEEDS
+266 
-271 GVKQITKQY
+271 
-280 KESDEPVPST
+280 
-290 SQEVKEEVAQTSV
+290 
-303 VSNEEKQHSVSQS
+303 
-316 AVNDDKGGLE
+316 
-326 KASAKLDKDSAAT
+326 
-339 VHNEAVPKP
+339 
-348 QNDTTSM
+348 
-355 GTPDATSHNSLS
+355 
-367 DSRHDNEPVE
+367 
-377 ANQSETNED
+377 
-386 DSENAGLPSKQS
+386 
-398 WDKDP
+398 
-403 ENIPSPPVETA
+403 
-414 MDEISSLFQKCKV
+414 SLFQKCKV

-533 SRYLFGFGGGGDKVK
+533 SR
-548 GSKGSKPCEVEE
+548 
-560 ELDESNPFHTPPSPK
+560 SNPFHTPPSPK

-1054 FQFYQFGSKVPSQ
+1054 
-1067 SQSPDSGS
+1067 
-1075 GEGALN
+1075 ALN

-1116 KLEKERNYEPGAVIY
+1116 KLEKERTRSPENYEPGAVIY

>member
-239 VIVVHK
+239 
-245 GEATVLPCQESYK
+245 
-258 HKTLPDSL
+258 
-266 AEEDS
+266 
-271 GVKQITKQY
+271 
-280 KESDEPVPST
+280 
-290 SQEVKEEVAQTSV
+290 
-303 VSNEEKQHSVSQS
+303 
-316 AVNDDKGGLE
+316 
-326 KASAKLDKDSAAT
+326 AT

-386 DSENAGLPSKQS
+386 DSENAGLP
-398 WDKDP
+398 
-403 ENIPSPPVETA
+403 T
-414 MDEISSLFQKCKV
+414 SLFQKCKV

-533 SRYLFGFGGGGDKVK
+533 SR
-548 GSKGSKPCEVEE
+548 
-560 ELDESNPFHTPPSPK
+560 SNPFHTPPSPK

-1054 FQFYQFGSKVPSQ
+1054 
-1067 SQSPDSGS
+1067 
-1075 GEGALN
+1075 ALN

>member
-239 VIVVHK
+239 
-245 GEATVLPCQESYK
+245 A
-258 HKTLPDSL
+258 
-266 AEEDS
+266 
-271 GVKQITKQY
+271 
-280 KESDEPVPST
+280 
-290 SQEVKEEVAQTSV
+290 
-303 VSNEEKQHSVSQS
+303 
-316 AVNDDKGGLE
+316 
-326 KASAKLDKDSAAT
+326 
-339 VHNEAVPKP
+339 
-348 QNDTTSM
+348 
-355 GTPDATSHNSLS
+355 
-367 DSRHDNEPVE
+367 
-377 ANQSETNED
+377 
-386 DSENAGLPSKQS
+386 
-398 WDKDP
+398 
-403 ENIPSPPVETA
+403 
-414 MDEISSLFQKCKV
+414 SLFQKCKV

-533 SRYLFGFGGGGDKVK
+533 SR
-548 GSKGSKPCEVEE
+548 
-560 ELDESNPFHTPPSPK
+560 SNPFHTPPSPK

-1054 FQFYQFGSKVPSQ
+1054 
-1067 SQSPDSGS
+1067 
-1075 GEGALN
+1075 ALN

>member
-89 NNPEYDDKEW
+89 NNPEWDDKEW
-99 TFVIEDESRT
+99 TFVIEDESKT

-225 DEGNPFAEPKEVTT
+225 DEGNPFEEPKEVTT
-239 VIVVHK
+239 
-245 GEATVLPCQESYK
+245 A
-258 HKTLPDSL
+258 
-266 AEEDS
+266 
-271 GVKQITKQY
+271 
-280 KESDEPVPST
+280 
-290 SQEVKEEVAQTSV
+290 
-303 VSNEEKQHSVSQS
+303 
-316 AVNDDKGGLE
+316 
-326 KASAKLDKDSAAT
+326 
-339 VHNEAVPKP
+339 
-348 QNDTTSM
+348 
-355 GTPDATSHNSLS
+355 
-367 DSRHDNEPVE
+367 
-377 ANQSETNED
+377 
-386 DSENAGLPSKQS
+386 
-398 WDKDP
+398 
-403 ENIPSPPVETA
+403 
-414 MDEISSLFQKCKV
+414 SLFQKCKV
-427 TSSPKASVGDNFEES
+427 TSSPKASVGDDFEES
-442 IPYMDDEEDKNPFTE
+442 IPYMDDEEEKNPFAE
-457 DVKEPAERKDSLN
+457 DIKVPQRKDSLN
-470 PFDEPEEST
+470 PFEEPEMTT
-479 NPFDEPSQPLNPFDE
+479 NPFDEPSKPLNPFDE

-509 PLPKAPKRKKK
+509 PLPKVPKRKKK

-548 GSKGSKPCEVEE
+548 GSKDSKPCEVEE

-575 EKSAEIV
+575 EEKSVDIV
-582 KRRSSEGKK
+582 KRKSSEGKK
-591 EQKTPSPKKEA
+591 EQKTPSPKKQA

-609 TPTPKPRA
+609 TPTPKPRS
-617 SLEKKESHKE
+617 SLEKKESQKE
-627 SPKEMDTSQ
+627 SPKEIDTSQ
-636 AEKENKIEESPPKT
+636 AEKENKTEESTLKAS
-650 GKKPSATQDLLEWCK
+650 KKPSATQDLLEWCK

-791 TFNQEVISS
+791 TFNQEVIGS
-800 REPEETDNGQDLG
+800 REPEETENGQDLG
-813 GVESTTETD
+813 GVEPTTEPD
-822 VPSPSSHESPEG
+822 VPSSPTSHGPESPEG

-850 KKDRHR
+850 KKDRLR
-856 SGSTEGERRRHTS
+856 SGSVEGEKKRHTS

-887 EDEGDKKKSPTK
+887 EDEGDKKKSPAK

-928 DKEHD
+928 DKEPD

-980 DAFEKKSAAVQRR
+980 DAIEKKSAAIQRR
-993 ATVTDSSRPA
+993 ATDSARPV

-1033 SGLGGSTSPHKG
+1033 SGLDSSTSPHKG

-1173 PLQGELITEEDEPQQ
+1173 PLTEENEPQQ

-1196 SASEYVTGELCALEN
+1196 SASEYVTGELCALDN
-1211 EQDQIDNRA
+1211 EQDQIDDRA

>member
-89 NNPEYDDKEW
+89 NNPEWDDKEW
-99 TFVIEDESRT
+99 TFVIEDESKT

-225 DEGNPFAEPKEVTT
+225 DEGNPFEEPKEVTT
-239 VIVVHK
+239 
-245 GEATVLPCQESYK
+245 
-258 HKTLPDSL
+258 
-266 AEEDS
+266 
-271 GVKQITKQY
+271 
-280 KESDEPVPST
+280 
-290 SQEVKEEVAQTSV
+290 
-303 VSNEEKQHSVSQS
+303 
-316 AVNDDKGGLE
+316 
-326 KASAKLDKDSAAT
+326 AT
-339 VHNEAVPKP
+339 VHNEAVAKP
-348 QNDTTSM
+348 LNDTTSM
-355 GTPDATSHNSLS
+355 GAPDATSRNSLS
-367 DSRHDNEPVE
+367 DSRHDNEPVD

-386 DSENAGLPSKQS
+386 DSENAGLP
-398 WDKDP
+398 
-403 ENIPSPPVETA
+403 T
-414 MDEISSLFQKCKV
+414 SLFQKCKV
-427 TSSPKASVGDNFEES
+427 TSSPKASVGDDFEES
-442 IPYMDDEEDKNPFTE
+442 IPYMDDEEEKNPFAE
-457 DVKEPAERKDSLN
+457 DIKVPQRKDSLN
-470 PFDEPEEST
+470 PFEEPEMTT
-479 NPFDEPSQPLNPFDE
+479 NPFDEPSKPLNPFDE

-509 PLPKAPKRKKK
+509 PLPKVPKRKKK

-548 GSKGSKPCEVEE
+548 GSKDSKPCEVEE

-575 EKSAEIV
+575 EEKSVDIV
-582 KRRSSEGKK
+582 KRKSSEGKK
-591 EQKTPSPKKEA
+591 EQKTPSPKKQA

-609 TPTPKPRA
+609 TPTPKPRS
-617 SLEKKESHKE
+617 SLEKKESQKE
-627 SPKEMDTSQ
+627 SPKEIDTSQ
-636 AEKENKIEESPPKT
+636 AEKENKTEESTLKAS
-650 GKKPSATQDLLEWCK
+650 KKPSATQDLLEWCK

-791 TFNQEVISS
+791 TFNQEVIGS
-800 REPEETDNGQDLG
+800 REPEETENGQDLG
-813 GVESTTETD
+813 GVEPTTEPD
-822 VPSPSSHESPEG
+822 VPSSPTSHGPESPEG

-850 KKDRHR
+850 KKDRLR
-856 SGSTEGERRRHTS
+856 SGSVEGEKKRHTS

-887 EDEGDKKKSPTK
+887 EDEGDKKKSPAK

-928 DKEHD
+928 DKEPD

-980 DAFEKKSAAVQRR
+980 DAIEKKSAAIQRR
-993 ATVTDSSRPA
+993 ATDSARPV

-1033 SGLGGSTSPHKG
+1033 SGLDSSTSPHKG

-1173 PLQGELITEEDEPQQ
+1173 PLTEENEPQQ

-1196 SASEYVTGELCALEN
+1196 SASEYVTGELCALDN
-1211 EQDQIDNRA
+1211 EQDQIDDRA

>member
-89 NNPEYDDKEW
+89 NNPEWDDKEW
-99 TFVIEDESRT
+99 TFVIEDESKT

-225 DEGNPFAEPKEVTT
+225 DEGNPFEEPKEVTT
-239 VIVVHK
+239 
-245 GEATVLPCQESYK
+245 A
-258 HKTLPDSL
+258 
-266 AEEDS
+266 
-271 GVKQITKQY
+271 
-280 KESDEPVPST
+280 
-290 SQEVKEEVAQTSV
+290 
-303 VSNEEKQHSVSQS
+303 
-316 AVNDDKGGLE
+316 
-326 KASAKLDKDSAAT
+326 
-339 VHNEAVPKP
+339 
-348 QNDTTSM
+348 
-355 GTPDATSHNSLS
+355 
-367 DSRHDNEPVE
+367 
-377 ANQSETNED
+377 
-386 DSENAGLPSKQS
+386 
-398 WDKDP
+398 
-403 ENIPSPPVETA
+403 
-414 MDEISSLFQKCKV
+414 SLFQKCKV
-427 TSSPKASVGDNFEES
+427 TSSPKASVGDDFEES
-442 IPYMDDEEDKNPFTE
+442 IPYMDDEEEKNPFAE
-457 DVKEPAERKDSLN
+457 DIKVPQRKDSLN
-470 PFDEPEEST
+470 PFEEPEMTT
-479 NPFDEPSQPLNPFDE
+479 NPFDEPSKPLNPFDE

-509 PLPKAPKRKKK
+509 PLPKVPKRKKK

-533 SRYLFGFGGGGDKVK
+533 SR
-548 GSKGSKPCEVEE
+548 
-560 ELDESNPFHTPPSPK
+560 SNPFHTPPSPK
-575 EKSAEIV
+575 EEKSVDIV
-582 KRRSSEGKK
+582 KRKSSEGKK
-591 EQKTPSPKKEA
+591 EQKTPSPKKQA

-609 TPTPKPRA
+609 TPTPKPRS
-617 SLEKKESHKE
+617 SLEKKESQKE
-627 SPKEMDTSQ
+627 SPKEIDTSQ
-636 AEKENKIEESPPKT
+636 AEKENKTEESTLKAS
-650 GKKPSATQDLLEWCK
+650 KKPSATQDLLEWCK

-791 TFNQEVISS
+791 TFNQEVIGS
-800 REPEETDNGQDLG
+800 REPEETENGQDLG
-813 GVESTTETD
+813 GVEPTTEPD
-822 VPSPSSHESPEG
+822 VPSSPTSHGPESPEG

-850 KKDRHR
+850 KKDRLR
-856 SGSTEGERRRHTS
+856 SGSVEGEKKRHTS

-887 EDEGDKKKSPTK
+887 EDEGDKKKSPAK

-928 DKEHD
+928 DKEPD

-980 DAFEKKSAAVQRR
+980 DAIEKKSAAIQRR
-993 ATVTDSSRPA
+993 ATDSARPV

-1033 SGLGGSTSPHKG
+1033 SGLDSSTSPHKG
-1045 VTRSVSAAG
+1045 VTRSVSAA
-1054 FQFYQFGSKVPSQ
+1054 
-1067 SQSPDSGS
+1067 
-1075 GEGALN
+1075 GALN

-1173 PLQGELITEEDEPQQ
+1173 PLTEENEPQQ

-1196 SASEYVTGELCALEN
+1196 SASEYVTGELCALDN
-1211 EQDQIDNRA
+1211 EQDQIDDRA

>member
-89 NNPEYDDKEW
+89 NNPEWDDKEW
-99 TFVIEDESRT
+99 TFVIEDESKT

-225 DEGNPFAEPKEVTT
+225 DEGNPFEEPKEVTT
-239 VIVVHK
+239 
-245 GEATVLPCQESYK
+245 
-258 HKTLPDSL
+258 
-266 AEEDS
+266 
-271 GVKQITKQY
+271 
-280 KESDEPVPST
+280 
-290 SQEVKEEVAQTSV
+290 
-303 VSNEEKQHSVSQS
+303 
-316 AVNDDKGGLE
+316 
-326 KASAKLDKDSAAT
+326 AT
-339 VHNEAVPKP
+339 VHNEAVAKP
-348 QNDTTSM
+348 LNDTTSM
-355 GTPDATSHNSLS
+355 GAPDATSRNSLS
-367 DSRHDNEPVE
+367 DSRHDNEPVD

-386 DSENAGLPSKQS
+386 DSENAGLP
-398 WDKDP
+398 
-403 ENIPSPPVETA
+403 T
-414 MDEISSLFQKCKV
+414 SLFQKCKV
-427 TSSPKASVGDNFEES
+427 TSSPKASVGDDFEES
-442 IPYMDDEEDKNPFTE
+442 IPYMDDEEEKNPFAE
-457 DVKEPAERKDSLN
+457 DIKVPQRKDSLN
-470 PFDEPEEST
+470 PFEEPEMTT
-479 NPFDEPSQPLNPFDE
+479 NPFDEPSKPLNPFDE

-509 PLPKAPKRKKK
+509 PLPKVPKRKKK

-533 SRYLFGFGGGGDKVK
+533 SR
-548 GSKGSKPCEVEE
+548 
-560 ELDESNPFHTPPSPK
+560 SNPFHTPPSPK
-575 EKSAEIV
+575 EEKSVDIV
-582 KRRSSEGKK
+582 KRKSSEGKK
-591 EQKTPSPKKEA
+591 EQKTPSPKKQA

-609 TPTPKPRA
+609 TPTPKPRS
-617 SLEKKESHKE
+617 SLEKKESQKE
-627 SPKEMDTSQ
+627 SPKEIDTSQ
-636 AEKENKIEESPPKT
+636 AEKENKTEESTLKAS
-650 GKKPSATQDLLEWCK
+650 KKPSATQDLLEWCK

-791 TFNQEVISS
+791 TFNQEVIGS
-800 REPEETDNGQDLG
+800 REPEETENGQDLG
-813 GVESTTETD
+813 GVEPTTEPD
-822 VPSPSSHESPEG
+822 VPSSPTSHGPESPEG

-850 KKDRHR
+850 KKDRLR
-856 SGSTEGERRRHTS
+856 SGSVEGEKKRHTS

-887 EDEGDKKKSPTK
+887 EDEGDKKKSPAK

-928 DKEHD
+928 DKEPD

-980 DAFEKKSAAVQRR
+980 DAIEKKSAAIQRR
-993 ATVTDSSRPA
+993 ATDSARPV

-1033 SGLGGSTSPHKG
+1033 SGLDSSTSPHKG
-1045 VTRSVSAAG
+1045 VTRSVSAA
-1054 FQFYQFGSKVPSQ
+1054 
-1067 SQSPDSGS
+1067 
-1075 GEGALN
+1075 GALN

-1173 PLQGELITEEDEPQQ
+1173 PLTEENEPQQ

-1196 SASEYVTGELCALEN
+1196 SASEYVTGELCALDN
-1211 EQDQIDNRA
+1211 EQDQIDDRA